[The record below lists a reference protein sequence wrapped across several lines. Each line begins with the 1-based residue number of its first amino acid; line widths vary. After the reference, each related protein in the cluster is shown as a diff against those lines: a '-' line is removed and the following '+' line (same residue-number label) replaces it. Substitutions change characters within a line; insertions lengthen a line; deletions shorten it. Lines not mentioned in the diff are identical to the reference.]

1 MNVKFKQ
8 LQIQNFKSVGE
19 LVVVD
24 FEHLT
29 GLNYIF
35 GTNLDYPSSRNGCG
49 KSAIWIDALVFALY
63 GRTIKNTNNQYLPNR
78 YCDKKLKT
86 YVKLYFEVDGI
97 LYTSEC
103 SCRPYIKSVS
113 MTLQQYDPDK
123 DDWIDLTQSSV
134 VKTRQYIAETILNC
148 SFDLFKSSIVIS
160 ASDCLNFYEG
170 MTKQEKRN
178 YVENIFN
185 LNCFGIMFGMIKS
198 DLNDLKREI
207 TYNNNEIIKTTNQ
220 LEHLQQKSQDYQ
232 DKLNQNFNLLQEQ
245 LRTKTADLK
254 KINTAKEDIEEKMK
268 KYNTNDEMYKTLNKN
283 LKDYISAKGIVQK
296 QIVKHQSNIE
306 HIQQTLNEVAKIKE
320 GLCETCKG
328 VINNYYNYDEK
339 LQQIEKINTL
349 ITQNT
354 NKVSKLNEAI
364 TKTQNEIEKQDEEKK
379 IITGYQNNLNKL
391 IPVITVLNNE
401 IARIKQEIKDQK
413 ETKNDPFLEMIIKT
427 EEELNRLKE
436 QTNEYHINM
445 KHLDVLKEVCSE
457 NGVKSFIIKDIV
469 KLLNSLIQ
477 KYLNE
482 IGAEYLVYF
491 DESFEFKFVT
501 MTGECEYTNFSAGE
515 RQRIQIATLFAFRDL
530 ILNGKLTANIFI
542 IDEFLDSAIDGICIK
557 NVLEILYKKVTEQ
570 HQNIFIISHRQETT
584 EQHIF
589 NNIIEVVKENG
600 RSTLKIN

>member
-8 LQIQNFKSVGE
+8 LQIQNFKSFGE

-29 GLNYIF
+29 GLNYIY
-35 GTNLDYPSSRNGCG
+35 GTNLDYPSSRNGCR
-49 KSAIWIDALVFALY
+49 KSNLIDALVFALY
-63 GRTIKNTNNQYLPNR
+63 GKTMKNTNNQYLPNR

-97 LYTSEC
+97 LYSSEC
-103 SCRPYIKSVS
+103 SCRPYIKSIS
-113 MTLQQYDPDK
+113 MTLQQYDTQK
-123 DDWIDLTQSSV
+123 EEWIDLTQSSV
-134 VKTRQYIAETILNC
+134 IKTKQYIAENILNC

-170 MTKQEKRN
+170 MTRQEKRN
-178 YVENIFN
+178 YIENIFN
-185 LNCFGIMFGMIKS
+185 LNCFGVMFGMIKS
-198 DLNDLKREI
+198 DLNDLKKEI
-207 TYNNNEIIKTTNQ
+207 TYNNNEIIKTTTQ

-232 DKLNQNFNLLQEQ
+232 NKLNQNLNLLQEQ
-245 LRTKTADLK
+245 LNIKEANLEKIIIAKNSIEKTL
-254 KINTAKEDIEEKMK
+254 EK
-268 KYNTNDEMYKTLNKN
+268 YSTNDDIYKTLNKN
-283 LKDYISAKGIVQK
+283 LKKYISAKSTVQK
-296 QIVKHQSNIE
+296 QIIKFQSNIE
-306 HIQQTLNEVAKIKE
+306 HIKQTLEEVSKIKK
-320 GLCETCKG
+320 GLCETCKD

-339 LQQIEKINTL
+339 ISEIDQINTL
-349 ITQNT
+349 ISQNT
-354 NKVSKLNEAI
+354 NKVSKLNEI
-364 TKTQNEIEKQDEEKK
+364 IINTQKEIEKQEEENK
-379 IITGYQNNLNKL
+379 ITEKYKNDLNKL
-391 IPVITVLNNE
+391 LPAAKVLENE
-401 IARIKQEIKDQK
+401 IKRLKQQLDDQK
-413 ETKNDPFLEMIIKT
+413 ENKNNPFLDMIIKT
-427 EEELNRLKE
+427 EEELNQLKE
-436 QTNEYHINM
+436 QTNEYHINL
-445 KHLDVLKEVCSE
+445 KHLDILKEVCSE

-491 DESFEFKFVT
+491 DQSFEFKFIT

-530 ILNGKLTANIFI
+530 ILNGKITSNIFI
-542 IDEFLDSAIDGICIK
+542 IDEFLDSAIDSICIK

-584 EQHIF
+584 ENHIF

-600 RSTLKIN
+600 KSTLKIN